1 MKKFLLLLAV
11 VAFAFTGCYDDM
23 GPEEPS
29 VNNIQLS
36 ETFIAVPNAGGTYSV
51 TVTSDYDW
59 QAAFSSPNS
68 WITLNNTSGN
78 AGVSYL
84 SFTVAPNST
93 SSERKGAI
101 TVYCEDYNL
110 SAEIIV
116 SQEANSSSSEVT
128 FEFGAGTI
136 TDTTAVLAAYPS
148 DNNVTYYWDVYDAAT
163 VAYMG
168 TVEFMN
174 AYHQMLQEM
183 LTENNAS
190 WNAILSQG
198 QDSLTYEGLTPATE
212 YVIFAFVVDAATGT
226 ILSKDLSY
234 TVFKTAEST
243 ATTVDPSWFGSW
255 ELTSESTYMQT
266 TNASGEYEEAFLD
279 QTLTRTI
286 TIEDSGNGDGT
297 VVVYGW
303 DGNFLDGAPA
313 LALVEGETLRLIND
327 VVVYEDTEQ
336 GLVYQWKA
344 QSTIPTYSKE
354 EIFLIGG
361 QYATYNF
368 IKVGDS
374 LIGQNGSGKVSPD
387 GSEHE
392 FYVQAFTIFPINATD
407 ETVYVWQYTEPAY
420 TFAGEAF
427 NAKRVVATRSLT
439 SKKLVSK
446 KNSKFRMMHKYANAK
461 VAAQEF
467 SSAVR
472 FAGSVK

>member
-11 VAFAFTGCYDDM
+11 VAFAFTGCYEDM
-23 GPEEPS
+23 GPENPS
-29 VNNIQLS
+29 VNEIQLGQS
-36 ETFIAVPNAGGTYSV
+36 YFEVSGSGGAYNT
-51 TVTSDYDW
+51 TVTSDYAW
-59 QAAFSSPNS
+59 RVTNSTS
-68 WITLNNTSGN
+68 WITIEN
-78 AGVSYL
+78 SYGYEGMSTL
-84 SFTVAPNST
+84 YFSVAPNPT
-93 SSERKGAI
+93 SEPRYGYI
-101 TVYCEDYNL
+101 TITTESYNL
-110 SAEIIV
+110 SAEIAIYQYGAT
-116 SQEANSSSSEVT
+116 SASEVT

-136 TDTTAVLAAYPS
+136 TDTTAVLAVYPS
-148 DNNVTYYWDVYDAAT
+148 DNNVKYYWDVYDAAT

-174 AYHQMLQEM
+174 AYHQMLQDD
-183 LTENNAS
+183 LVAYGYT
-190 WNAILSQG
+190 WDDILSQG
-198 QDSLTYEGLTPATE
+198 EDYWTYEGLTPATE
-212 YVIFAFVVDAATGT
+212 YVVFAFVVDAETGA

-234 TVFKTAEST
+234 TVFPTAEST
-243 ATTVDPSWFGSW
+243 ATTVDPSWFGTW
-255 ELTSESTYMQT
+255 ELTSEKTFKQANNENGQYEQT
-266 TNASGEYEEAFLD
+266 FLD
-279 QTLTRTI
+279 ETLTRTI

-336 GLVYQWKA
+336 GIVYQWKA
-344 QSTIPTYSKE
+344 QSTIPTHGEGLYV
-354 EIFLIGG
+354 IDG

-368 IKVGDS
+368 MKVGDS
-374 LIGQNGSGKVSPD
+374 LIGQNGSGKVNISD
-387 GSEHE
+387 AEHE
-392 FYVQAFTIFPINATD
+392 FYVQSFTIFPVDAADGGI
-407 ETVYVWQYTEPAY
+407 YVWNYSEPVY

-427 NAKRVVATRSLT
+427 KAMRVVATRSLT

>member
-23 GPEEPS
+23 GPEDPG

-36 ETFIAVPNAGGTYSV
+36 ETFIAVPHGGGNYSV

-68 WITLNNTSGN
+68 WITLNRTSGN

-93 SSERKGAI
+93 SSAREGAI
-101 TVYCEDYNL
+101 TVYSGDYNL

-116 SQEANSSSSEVT
+116 YQEANSSSSEVT

-136 TDTTAVLAAYPS
+136 TDTTALLAVYPS

-183 LTENNAS
+183 LTEYNAS
-190 WNAILSQG
+190 WNDILSQG
-198 QDSLTYEGLTPATE
+198 QETLTYEGLTPATE
-212 YVIFAFVVDAATGT
+212 YVIFAFVVDAATGA

-234 TVFKTAEST
+234 TVFTTAEST
-243 ATTVDPSWFGSW
+243 ATTVDPSWFGTW
-255 ELTSESTYMQT
+255 ELTSEKTYMQT
-266 TNASGEYEEAFLD
+266 TNASGQYEEAFLD

-344 QSTIPTYSKE
+344 QSTVPTYGE
-354 EIFLIGG
+354 GTFLIDG

-374 LIGQNGSGKVSPD
+374 LIGQNGSGKVNVSD
-387 GSEHE
+387 AEHE
-392 FYVQAFTIFPINATD
+392 FYVQAFTIFPVSATD

>member
-11 VAFAFTGCYDDM
+11 VAFAFTGCYEDM
-23 GPEEPS
+23 GPENPN
-29 VNNIQLS
+29 VNEIQLGQS
-36 ETFIAVPNAGGTYSV
+36 YFEVSGSGGAYNT
-51 TVTSDYDW
+51 TVTSDYAWRVTD
-59 QAAFSSPNS
+59 STS
-68 WITLNNTSGN
+68 WITIEN
-78 AGVSYL
+78 SYGYEGMSTL
-84 SFTVAPNST
+84 YFSVAPNPT
-93 SSERKGAI
+93 SEPRYGYI
-101 TVYCEDYNL
+101 TITTESYNL
-110 SAEIIV
+110 SAEIAIYQYGAT
-116 SQEANSSSSEVT
+116 SASEVT

-136 TDTTAVLAAYPS
+136 TDTTALLAVYPS

-183 LTENNAS
+183 LTEYNVS
-190 WNAILSQG
+190 WNEILSQG
-198 QDSLTYEGLTPATE
+198 QESLTYEGLTPATE
-212 YVIFAFVVDAATGT
+212 YVVFAFVVDAATGT

-234 TVFKTAEST
+234 TVFSTAEST
-243 ATTVDPSWFGSW
+243 TSTVDPSWFGSW
-255 ELTSESTYMQT
+255 ELTSEGTYMQT
-266 TNASGEYEEAFLD
+266 TNASGQYEEAFLD

-297 VVVYGW
+297 VLVYGW

-327 VVVYEDTEQ
+327 VAVFEDTEQ

-354 EIFLIGG
+354 GTFIISG

-368 IKVGDS
+368 MKVGDS
-374 LIGQNGSGKVSPD
+374 LVGQNGSGKVSPD

-392 FYVQAFTIFPINATD
+392 FYVQAFTIFPVSATD
-407 ETVYVWQYTEPAY
+407 GTVYVWQYTEPAY

>member
-36 ETFIAVPNAGGTYSV
+36 ETFIEVPNAGGTYSV

-93 SSERKGAI
+93 SSAREGAI
-101 TVYCEDYNL
+101 TVYSGDYNL

-116 SQEANSSSSEVT
+116 YQEANSSSSEVT

-136 TDTTAVLAAYPS
+136 TDTTAVLAVYPS
-148 DNNVTYYWDVYDAAT
+148 DDKVKYYWDVYDAAT

-190 WNAILSQG
+190 WKEILSQG

-212 YVIFAFVVDAATGT
+212 YVVFAFVVDAATGT

-234 TVFKTAEST
+234 TVFTTAEST
-243 ATTVDPSWFGSW
+243 ATTIDPSWFGTW
-255 ELTSESTYMQT
+255 ELTSEKTYMQT

-286 TIEDSGNGDGT
+286 TIEDGGNGDGT

-313 LALVEGETLRLIND
+313 LALVEGETLLLIND

-344 QSTIPTYSKE
+344 QSTIPTYSE
-354 EIFLIGG
+354 ETFLIGG

-368 IKVGDS
+368 IKAGDS
-374 LIGQNGSGKVSPD
+374 LVGQNGSGKVNVSD
-387 GSEHE
+387 AEHE
-392 FYVQAFTIFPINATD
+392 FYVQAFTIFPVDAADGGI
-407 ETVYVWQYTEPAY
+407 YVWSYSEPVY

-427 NAKRVVATRSLT
+427 KANRVVATRSLT

-472 FAGSVK
+472 FAGSAK